1 MISLKYDS
9 LISVVPKQGLKYA
22 CTGIKVSTLERQWL
36 AGACVRAVDLERR
49 LARSKMK
56 LHAAILR
63 SLEALD
69 SSDMIT
75 QRHDSQH
82 VADALDRIPLQMP
95 HP

>member
-22 CTGIKVSTLERQWL
+22 CTGIKVSTLERRRP
-36 AGACVRAVDLERR
+36 ACVRAVDLERR
-49 LARSKMK
+49 LARSKVQ

-69 SSDMIT
+69 SSDMIS